1 MEKTTT
7 AIRIILA
14 EDHPVV
20 RDGIIQMI
28 VHAEGI
34 ELVGAANNG
43 DEAIRMVEAHKPD
56 VLVLD
61 IEMPGINGVD
71 VTRIIRAKYPSVKVL
86 ILSGYED
93 KVFIRELFQLGAS
106 GYLTKDETT
115 DTILEAIRGV
125 ASGSTGWVSRRIAS
139 QLSGMMQDD
148 FQQPGHLTPRELQ
161 VIALVV
167 EGKTN
172 QRIGVDLKIS
182 EKTVEKYLESIF
194 RKLGVNSRVE
204 AAVYA
209 VREKLVTEG

>member
-1 MEKTTT
+1 MEKINS
-7 AIRIILA
+7 AIRIVLA

-20 RDGIIQMI
+20 RNGITQMI
-28 VHAEGI
+28 NHAEGI
-34 ELVGAANNG
+34 ELLGAATNG
-43 DEAIRMVEAHKPD
+43 DEAIKMVESYNPD

-71 VTRIIRAKYPSVKVL
+71 VTRILRAKYPTVKIL

-125 ASGSTGWVSRRIAS
+125 ASGSTGWMSRRIAS
-139 QLSGMMQDD
+139 QLSGMMLED
-148 FQQPGHLTPRELQ
+148 FQQPDHLTPRELQ
-161 VIALVV
+161 VLSLVV

-209 VREKLVTEG
+209 VREKLVSEG